1 MIKMNYDIFIS
12 CKSEDYPV
20 ARKVY
25 QYLKGQNYS
34 VFLADTELR
43 KKGNAEYGKII
54 DEALDTATHMIIIAS
69 NPEYIRSTYVESE
82 WRIFM
87 EEKRAGRKT
96 GNIITIINFPISA
109 LPISLRVFQSFV
121 ANDFVKITDF
131 LPISKPNQYN
141 LFVKLK
147 DSIELRYVNGEY
159 VIIDKTK
166 IDFDTITLLNET
178 AVYLFRKIQG
188 RYFNSIMLANFL
200 QEKYDV
206 NNYQAEL
213 DAQQLIKEWIK
224 LGFVELKKYN
234 E

>member
-1 MIKMNYDIFIS
+1 MNYDIFIS
-12 CKSEDYPV
+12 CKSEDYPI

-25 QYLKGQNYS
+25 HYLKEQNYD

-43 KKGNAEYGKII
+43 RKGNAEYGKII
-54 DEALDTATHMIIIAS
+54 DEALDSATHMIIIS
-69 NPEYIRSTYVESE
+69 TIPKYIHSTYVESE

-121 ANDFVKITDF
+121 MSDFVKITDF
-131 LPISKPNQYN
+131 LPISKPKQDN

-166 IDFDTITLLNET
+166 IDFDTITSLNET

-188 RYFNSIMLANFL
+188 RYFNSMMLANFL
-200 QEKYDV
+200 QEEYDV

>member
-1 MIKMNYDIFIS
+1 MNYDIFIS
-12 CKSEDYPV
+12 CKSEDYPI

-121 ANDFVKITDF
+121 SNDFVKITDF

-166 IDFDTITLLNET
+166 IDFDTITSLNET

-188 RYFNSIMLANFL
+188 RYFNSMMLANFL
-200 QEKYDV
+200 QEEYDV
-206 NNYQAEL
+206 NNYQEEL

-224 LGFVELKKYN
+224 LGFVEFKKYN

>member
-1 MIKMNYDIFIS
+1 MNYDIFIS
-12 CKSEDYPV
+12 CKSEDYPI

-121 ANDFVKITDF
+121 VNDFVKITDF

-166 IDFDTITLLNET
+166 IDFDTITSLNET

-188 RYFNSIMLANFL
+188 RYFNSMMLANFL
-200 QEKYDV
+200 QEEYDV

-224 LGFVELKKYN
+224 LGFVEFKKYN

>member
-1 MIKMNYDIFIS
+1 MNYDIFIS
-12 CKSEDYPV
+12 CKSEDYPI

-109 LPISLRVFQSFV
+109 LPISLRVFQSFMV
-121 ANDFVKITDF
+121 NDFVKITDF
-131 LPISKPNQYN
+131 LPISKPNQYD

-166 IDFDTITLLNET
+166 IDFDTITSLNET

-188 RYFNSIMLANFL
+188 RYFNSMMLANFL
-200 QEKYDV
+200 QEEYDV

-224 LGFVELKKYN
+224 LGFVEFKKYN

>member
-34 VFLADTELR
+34 VFLTDTELR

-96 GNIITIINFPISA
+96 GNIITIINFPISV
-109 LPISLRVFQSFV
+109 LPISLRVFQSFMT
-121 ANDFVKITDF
+121 NGFVKITDF
-131 LPISKPNQYN
+131 LPISKPDQYN
-141 LFVKLK
+141 HFVKLK

-166 IDFDTITLLNET
+166 IDFDTITSLNET

-188 RYFNSIMLANFL
+188 RYFNSMMLANFL
-200 QEKYDV
+200 QEEYDV

-224 LGFVELKKYN
+224 LGFVEFKKYN

>member
-25 QYLKGQNYS
+25 QYLKGQKYS

-96 GNIITIINFPISA
+96 GNIITIINFPIPA
-109 LPISLRVFQSFV
+109 LPISLRVFQSFMV
-121 ANDFVKITDF
+121 NDFVKITDF
-131 LPISKPNQYN
+131 LPISKPNQYD

-166 IDFDTITLLNET
+166 IDFDTITSLNET

-188 RYFNSIMLANFL
+188 RYFNSMMLANFL
-200 QEKYDV
+200 QEEYDV

-224 LGFVELKKYN
+224 LGFVEFKKYN

>member
-1 MIKMNYDIFIS
+1 MNYDIFIS

-25 QYLKGQNYS
+25 QYLKGQKYS

-121 ANDFVKITDF
+121 VNCFVKITDF
-131 LPISKPNQYN
+131 LPISKPNQYD

-166 IDFDTITLLNET
+166 IDFDTITSLNET

-188 RYFNSIMLANFL
+188 RYFNSMMLANFL
-200 QEKYDV
+200 QEEYDV

-224 LGFVELKKYN
+224 LGFVEFKKYN

>member
-109 LPISLRVFQSFV
+109 LPISLRVFQSFMV
-121 ANDFVKITDF
+121 NGFVKITDF

-141 LFVKLK
+141 HFVKLK

-166 IDFDTITLLNET
+166 IDFDNITSLNET

-188 RYFNSIMLANFL
+188 RYFNSMMLVNFL
-200 QEKYDV
+200 QEEYDV

-224 LGFVELKKYN
+224 LGFVEFKKYN